1 MIKNLNSPYVMK
13 KNYIL
18 FLFIFCTYFVQSQT
32 ITTIAGTG
40 SSGFSGDGGL
50 ATTAQLNLPFN
61 ITFDKSDNIFIADTY
76 NNSIRKI
83 DSESGIISTV
93 VGTADKKL
101 VSELKTPTGLTF
113 DNYNNLFIADLANL
127 RIRKVNLDT
136 GSSITLVGEKSET
149 EFPNINATLG
159 GPFSVVFDKKGDLYI
174 SINGDSKVSKVEFS
188 TGIVTTIAGTQE
200 IGYSGD
206 GKAAKISQLANPT
219 GLALDGKGNLYI
231 ADSGN
236 ERIRKVNLDTGIITT
251 VAGTGERGYTKDGGL
266 AIYAELANPIGLAV
280 DKKGDLFFVDR
291 GNNLVRKIN
300 TTTGVISTIAGTGE
314 AGFSGD
320 GELAKNAKLSN
331 PTGLAFNN
339 EGDLFIV
346 DRGNN
351 RIRKISGLS
360 QVVEETEFVLEDNIS
375 VYPNPSTDK
384 ITIELKRNV
393 ELNNALLFDIAG
405 NKIQVQLTEKTLNVS
420 KLPRGIYVLRLV
432 TSKGTTEQKI
442 VLE

>member
-1 MIKNLNSPYVMK
+1 MK

-18 FLFIFCTYFVQSQT
+18 FLLAFCTYFVQSQT

-61 ITFDKSDNIFIADTY
+61 LTFDKYDNMFIADTY

-83 DSESGIISTV
+83 DSKSGIISTV
-93 VGTADKKL
+93 VGTADKKQI
-101 VSELKTPTGLTF
+101 SELKTPTSLTF

-127 RIRKVNLDT
+127 RIRKVNLET

-149 EFPNINATLG
+149 EFPNINASLG
-159 GPFSVVFDKKGDLYI
+159 GPFSVVFDKAGNLYI
-174 SINGDSKVSKVEFS
+174 SNNGDSKVSKVEFS
-188 TGIVTTIAGTQE
+188 TGEITTIAGTQE
-200 IGYSGD
+200 TGYSGD
-206 GKAAKISQLANPT
+206 GNAAKIAQLSSPT
-219 GLALDGKGNLYI
+219 GLALDSKGNLFI

-236 ERIRKVNLDTGIITT
+236 ERIRMVNLSTGIITT
-251 VAGTGERGYTKDGGL
+251 VAGTGERGFTKDGGL
-266 AIYAELANPIGLAV
+266 AIYAQLANPIGLAV
-280 DKKGDLFFVDR
+280 DSQDNLFFVDR
-291 GNNLVRKIN
+291 GNNKVRKIDMSTGTIN
-300 TTTGVISTIAGTGE
+300 TVAGTGE

-320 GELAKNAKLSN
+320 GELAKDAKLAN
-331 PTGLAFNN
+331 PTGLAFNK

-360 QVVEETEFVLEDNIS
+360 DAKYIREYSLEESLSI
-375 VYPNPSTDK
+375 YPNPSTDK
-384 ITIELKRNV
+384 INIELKYNV
-393 ELNNALLFDIAG
+393 ELKKALLFDITG
-405 NKIQVQLTEKTLNVS
+405 KQVKVIMNDNTMNVS
-420 KLPRGIYVLRLV
+420 RLPRGIYVLKLN
-432 TSKGTTEQKI
+432 TSKGSFEQKV